1 VRTLKRLRESA
12 YLCVFVCFCVFLCV
26 FACFCVFVCVFV
38 CVASNPVLAEVCVY
52 MKERDRNDIRARER
66 AKGSERASMC
76 EFVCV

>member
-1 VRTLKRLRESA
+1 M
-12 YLCVFVCFCVFLCV
+12 CFCVFLCV
-26 FACFCVFVCVFV
+26 FA

-52 MKERDRNDIRARER
+52 MRERDRNDIRARER